1 MTNPNDGGNRW
12 AVSSFDHSSLI
23 AMPLFEIVSSLAIQI
38 SVASVAAL
46 VSLIILVLL

>member
-1 MTNPNDGGNRW
+1 MRNPNDEGNRS
-12 AVSSFDHSSLI
+12 AVSSFGHSSLI
-23 AMPLFEIVSSLAIQI
+23 AMPLFEIAFIVGILI

>member
-1 MTNPNDGGNRW
+1 
-12 AVSSFDHSSLI
+12 
-23 AMPLFEIVSSLAIQI
+23 MPLFEIVSSLVIQS